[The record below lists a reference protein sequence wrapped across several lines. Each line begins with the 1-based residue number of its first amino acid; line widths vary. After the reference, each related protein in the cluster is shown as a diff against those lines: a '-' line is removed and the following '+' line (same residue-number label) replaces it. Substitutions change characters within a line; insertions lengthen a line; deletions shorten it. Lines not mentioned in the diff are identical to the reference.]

1 MDIRQK
7 SAVDAIVIG
16 AGIAGIYALHKL
28 RNELKLEVRG
38 FEKGAG
44 IGGTW
49 FWNRYPGA
57 RSDTESYVYR
67 YSFDPETFEGWPWT
81 QKYASQEQMLA
92 YLNAVV
98 DRHGLRP
105 SIQFDTRVT
114 AATFDEQRGVWSVQ
128 TSDGAVVEARYLIAS
143 VGVLSKLN
151 APAIAG
157 IDRFEGRQVHT
168 GAWPHDLS
176 LEGKKVGVIGTG
188 STGVQFIPA
197 AAAVA
202 SRLTVFQRSAQ
213 YCVPAGSDQ
222 VPAEFIQDYRANFD
236 GYWDRLR
243 QTRIACGFAEAAIP
257 AMSVSAEERHRVFE
271 EHWQAGNGFRFMFG
285 TFCDIAIDPAANEA
299 ACDFIRGKIAGI
311 VKDPATAATLSPTQA
326 YAKRPVC
333 ADGYYETFNRPN
345 VALVDLK
352 ANPIVEATAR
362 GVRAADGREHE
373 LDVLVYA
380 TGFECVEGSYRQMAI
395 RGRDGALLV
404 DHWGSRPCSYLG
416 ISVHGFPNLFMVL
429 GPNSVFSNLAPAI
442 ETQVDW
448 IAHLI
453 DRSEQLGQVVID
465 TDSAAEQD
473 WTGQCEQMAAY
484 TLFPQV
490 KSWIFGANI
499 DGRPN
504 RVLFFFGGLAAYRE
518 RLAEIAAN
526 GYAGYAFAPAEA
538 TILAASNDAVLSPS
552 PWLA

>member
-1 MDIRQK
+1 VDIEQK
-7 SAVDAIVIG
+7 TEVDAIVIG
-16 AGIAGIYALHKL
+16 TGIAGIYALHKL
-28 RNELKLEVRG
+28 RNELKLKVRG
-38 FEKGAG
+38 FEKGSG
-44 IGGTW
+44 VGGTW

-67 YSFDPETFEGWPWT
+67 YSFDQETFDGWNWT
-81 QKYASQEQMLA
+81 QKYARQSEMLA

-98 DRHGLRP
+98 DRHGLR
-105 SIQFDTRVT
+105 SLIQFNTRVV
-114 AATFDEQRGVWSVQ
+114 AATFDESRGVWSVE
-128 TSDGAVVEARYLIAS
+128 TSDGDVVEARYLVTS

-151 APAIAG
+151 KPDLPG
-157 IDRFEGRQVHT
+157 LDRFEGRQVHT
-168 GAWPHDLS
+168 GAWPEDLS
-176 LEGKKVGVIGTG
+176 LDGKKVGVIGTG

-202 SRLTVFQRSAQ
+202 GHLTVFQRSAQ
-213 YCVPAGSDQ
+213 YCVPAGNDQ
-222 VPAEFIQDYRANFD
+222 LSPEFIREYRSNFADY
-236 GYWDRLR
+236 WTQLR
-243 QTRIACGFAEAAIP
+243 QTRIACGFAESGVS
-257 AMSVSAEERHRVFE
+257 AMSVSAEERNRVFQ
-271 EHWQAGNGFRFMFG
+271 EHWDAGNGFRFMFG

-299 ACDFIRGKIAGI
+299 ACDFIRGKIATI
-311 VKDPATAATLSPTQA
+311 VTDPANAAKLSPREF

-333 ADGYYETFNRPN
+333 ADGYYETYNRPN

-352 ANPIVEATAR
+352 ANPIVEVTKN
-362 GVRAADGREHE
+362 GVRTADGEQHD

-380 TGFECVEGSYRQMAI
+380 TGFECVEGSYREMTI
-395 RGRDGALLV
+395 RGRDGNLLL

-416 ISVHGFPNLFMVL
+416 ITVHGFPNLFMVL

-448 IAHLI
+448 ISHLI
-453 DRSEQLGQVVID
+453 DRSEQLGQLVVD
-465 TDSAAEQD
+465 TEAAVED
-473 WTGQCEQMAAY
+473 GWTTECEHMAAY

-518 RLAEIAAN
+518 RLADIASN
-526 GYAGYAFAPAEA
+526 GYAGYSFEPAGFRAP
-538 TILAASNDAVLSPS
+538 ILAAANDGVAAPVL
-552 PWLA
+552 